1 MVEVALQAEIDRAT
15 WPQSL
20 KEAVAYSL
28 MAGGKR
34 LRPMLVL
41 LGCEACGT
49 DPARALPVACAIEM
63 IHTYSLIHDD
73 LPAMDDDDFRRG
85 RPSNHRV
92 FGEAMAILAGDCL
105 LTLAFETLGNSDFSD
120 SARVELMKVL
130 ASAAGGS
137 GMVGG
142 QTLDIEAERRNGGSS
157 EDSEVRSNLSTEKS
171 VEQLNSIHKM
181 KTGALITAALELG
194 AICGNAVAE
203 HRRLLR
209 QYGEYIGLAFQI
221 SDDLLDVTGDGV
233 KLGKDTGR
241 DVQLGKLTYP
251 GIFGIAESHK
261 KAANLVD
268 SACQVLLPL
277 GTRGTWLQ
285 SLATFIVER
294 DH

>member
-1 MVEVALQAEIDRAT
+1 MPFA
-15 WPQSL
+15 
-20 KEAVAYSL
+20 
-28 MAGGKR
+28 
-34 LRPMLVL
+34 L
-41 LGCEACGT
+41 LGREPAT
-49 DPARALPVACAIEM
+49 DDPHIAARKLRALA
-63 IHTYSLIHDD
+63 LI
-73 LPAMDDDDFRRG
+73 A
-85 RPSNHRV
+85 
-92 FGEAMAILAGDCL
+92 E
-105 LTLAFETLGNSDFSD
+105 
-120 SARVELMKVL
+120 
-130 ASAAGGS
+130 AAGAN